1 MRTNILDHAD
11 AKTVG
16 ATCGARIKL
25 TWPAF
30 ALVVTFAALGTAG
43 CQGYHSGSPGYRPYY
58 GGDDGY
64 FGSGTIATRPPYYP
78 PGVRRS
84 F

>member
-1 MRTNILDHAD
+1 MTTDIVDHAD

-30 ALVVTFAALGTAG
+30 ALVGIFAALGAAG
-43 CQGYHSGSPGYRPYY
+43 CEGYHS
-58 GGDDGY
+58 
-64 FGSGTIATRPPYYP
+64 RPPGP
-78 PGVRRS
+78 RSRLCHNRRWRSALLLSSWHRKS